1 MKKIFFFFFIFF
13 LNIDNLEANDGIYF
27 IDIDYILNNSNAGK
41 IIVGELKDLNSQNNM
56 RFKKKETELKSL
68 EDEIKKIKNI
78 INQDELNM
86 KINNLKKNVTDYRN
100 DKKNI
105 LKKYENIKNEKLN
118 TFFKNITP
126 IIEEFM
132 KIRSIKI
139 IFDRKNIFIAD
150 SNYDITNDLINFLN
164 EKLK

>member
-41 IIVGELKDLNSQNNM
+41 IIVSELKDLNSQNNM